1 MDTENIIHNR
11 QRLRFSSIINISL
24 VFFFL
29 GIKDLFT
36 QPHASWIHLLHF
48 VLQPFV
54 LIVSMSEKAFIVK
67 STLFASI
74 FIFLVDGFICL
85 LNLIAVS
92 RCYMEPTAQCFDRV
106 WESSIWIVMGIVFT
120 LVDFLICFQL
130 YNLMRQVQNTR
141 PSPINLEINARKIE
155 ILHIFLIPQD
165 ILFAI
170 ITVWR
175 TRTLPI
181 YWIGIA
187 HIFIDPYVIWT
198 GRVESK
204 TLYQFRRLIYI
215 VLLILNIILFLL
227 NIQLPERD
235 TLEWLSIFI
244 VSSYIC
250 IDVILYVL
258 VEEIL
263 ETYNSLKQL

>member
-1 MDTENIIHNR
+1 MHFTIL
-11 QRLRFSSIINISL
+11 LRGGWSIGNVL
-24 VFFFL
+24 DRYF
-29 GIKDLFT
+29 
-36 QPHASWIHLLHF
+36 HL
-48 VLQPFV
+48 
-54 LIVSMSEKAFIVK
+54 AD
-67 STLFASI
+67 
-74 FIFLVDGFICL
+74 DG
-85 LNLIAVS
+85 
-92 RCYMEPTAQCFDRV
+92 DRK
-106 WESSIWIVMGIVFT
+106 
-120 LVDFLICFQL
+120 L
-130 YNLMRQVQNTR
+130 
-141 PSPINLEINARKIE
+141 SPINLEINARKIE

-263 ETYNSLKQL
+263 ETYKSLKQL